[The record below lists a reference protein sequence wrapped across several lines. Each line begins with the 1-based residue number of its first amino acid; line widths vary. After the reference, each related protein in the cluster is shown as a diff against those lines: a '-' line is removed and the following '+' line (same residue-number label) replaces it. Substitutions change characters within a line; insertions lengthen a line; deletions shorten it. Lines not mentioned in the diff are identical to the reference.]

1 MEEQEKKMVEE
12 MEETIIEEKFWEDP
26 KNILNLID
34 IIFLCDEE
42 DEKRPR
48 S

>member
-1 MEEQEKKMVEE
+1 MEEQEKRMVEE

-34 IIFLCDEE
+34 IIFLREEE
-42 DEKRPR
+42 DEKLPR